1 MHFTQY
7 ISLRATTIVQ
17 LPLAFVR
24 SGDINLP
31 DGNISGSGYGGYN
44 WSRTVNSSTVA
55 YRLVFNTNGVNTNR
69 DGYYYGFPLRCRF
82 LFPPLGT
89 TWVEAAEGKTVETM
103 TAE

>member
-1 MHFTQY
+1 MYLLSLYH
-7 ISLRATTIVQ
+7 ISVFYAIYPTGATTIVQ

-82 LFPPLGT
+82 LFLH
-89 TWVEAAEGKTVETM
+89 
-103 TAE
+103 